1 MAVEP
6 GTAEVAS
13 QPGVAELAKI
23 FLAARPDSSLRK
35 ELHHLLEVRQ
45 PNEGVVRVR
54 RGALLLREGLLVR
67 REGARALQ
75 EVALALQEGAECLAM
90 PKPRPGFAGGNYNML

>member
-54 RGALLLREGLLVR
+54 FKKHMKIQFL
-67 REGARALQ
+67 
-75 EVALALQEGAECLAM
+75 
-90 PKPRPGFAGGNYNML
+90 KFGNT